1 MAEREGDA
9 RSTECLNMLNMAL
22 IFPCHFFC
30 HGAETMKKKRNNHID
45 FDNCRRYLTTK
56 SMSADGIN
64 EAARQITRARFERL
78 FGPLDWSRSVRE
90 CLALEFTRDQREVFA
105 ISFLDQH
112 HRVIT
117 FERLCCGTADGASVR
132 PRDVVKRALELNAAA
147 VILAH
152 NHPSGEAIPSEQDRK
167 ITNRLKEALCLVGVR
182 LLDHFIAAGD
192 DVISMAE
199 LEMV

>member
-1 MAEREGDA
+1 MKKNKNIG
-9 RSTECLNMLNMAL
+9 
-22 IFPCHFFC
+22 FFC
-30 HGAETMKKKRNNHID
+30 DNVDRYMTTGPMGGNGTIEAE
-45 FDNCRRYLTTK
+45 
-56 SMSADGIN
+56 
-64 EAARQITRARFERL
+64 RQITRARFERL

-152 NHPSGEAIPSEQDRK
+152 NHPSGEAIPSEQDRR